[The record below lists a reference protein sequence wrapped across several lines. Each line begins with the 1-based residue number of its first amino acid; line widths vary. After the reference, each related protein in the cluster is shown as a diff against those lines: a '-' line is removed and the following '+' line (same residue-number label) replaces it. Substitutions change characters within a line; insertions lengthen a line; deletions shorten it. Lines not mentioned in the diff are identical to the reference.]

1 MNYYYHAL
9 ISILSDTESNKLD
22 RETNAAQYIIKII
35 EDPGESGHGLVPTI
49 LSLPNMSAEQIA
61 KLLTEVYAGL
71 KDERH
76 KLRLRDS
83 VRQDIN
89 QAHRGLKKVM
99 KAYPENWQ
107 GKAKYSWLTP
117 SITISKVRNEER
129 FEVKHI

>member
-1 MNYYYHAL
+1 MNYPIAL
-9 ISILSDTESNKLD
+9 IFDNTEKTHIEKCLL
-22 RETNAAQYIIKII
+22 AAQYIIKII

-107 GKAKYSWLTP
+107 GKAKYPWLTP

-129 FEVKHI
+129 FEVRGA